1 MLAVHAGEEGR
12 AIEQGWRCRAQLSG
26 VIPPLGYPPV
36 NHAHNRTP
44 AGNGASAIWPC
55 PSPSLAAGMGFYE
68 CYKSDITQF
77 GADMVF
83 IRII

>member
-1 MLAVHAGEEGR
+1 
-12 AIEQGWRCRAQLSG
+12 
-26 VIPPLGYPPV
+26 
-36 NHAHNRTP
+36 
-44 AGNGASAIWPC
+44 
-55 PSPSLAAGMGFYE
+55 MGFYE